1 MTLSLA
7 PTPTPTPILTRYYE
21 LLDQIE
27 TEQPGNP
34 DQQYDIFLHIYVATP
49 LGDRRLGFK
58 QFGARQLKEESGWSI
73 TPQWFTFTPDFE
85 NMQEPQLQP

>member
-1 MTLSLA
+1 M
-7 PTPTPTPILTRYYE
+7 
-21 LLDQIE
+21 
-27 TEQPGNP
+27 
-34 DQQYDIFLHIYVATP
+34 ATP

-85 NMQEPQLQP
+85 NMQDPNPNLNPNLNPIPNRNRNRNRNRNP

>member
-1 MTLSLA
+1 
-7 PTPTPTPILTRYYE
+7 
-21 LLDQIE
+21 
-27 TEQPGNP
+27 
-34 DQQYDIFLHIYVATP
+34 VATP

-85 NMQEPQLQP
+85 NMQEPTPQPQPQP